1 MNEYLQFGQ
10 GLIASRPASRTL
22 CGELEG
28 RRIWIKKTVPPK
40 ARIWHGLQKL
50 IAFLLRRPILRST
63 VSEGGGGSL
72 HMEAARLAEFR
83 AKGFHV
89 PEVLAVS
96 DEMLVLTDAGPQL
109 REVLDKTEDEAQR
122 LALLKKAVAELA
134 RLHAARMVH
143 GRPYM
148 RDMTVEGGRI
158 GFLDLEENP
167 LRVMPLRAGQARD
180 IWIFLSAACRY
191 ARVPGPVPAYRE
203 DVIKAVFAEYAA
215 AALPE
220 TLAELGSFVRFLEP
234 LGRLLQNHLW
244 QQIGTDA
251 RQSVFTNYCLSEALA
266 AAPSQAATSSS

>member
-1 MNEYLQFGQ
+1 
-10 GLIASRPASRTL
+10 
-22 CGELEG
+22 
-28 RRIWIKKTVPPK
+28 
-40 ARIWHGLQKL
+40 
-50 IAFLLRRPILRST
+50 
-63 VSEGGGGSL
+63 
-72 HMEAARLAEFR
+72 
-83 AKGFHV
+83 
-89 PEVLAVS
+89 
-96 DEMLVLTDAGPQL
+96 
-109 REVLDKTEDEAQR
+109 
-122 LALLKKAVAELA
+122 
-134 RLHAARMVH
+134 
-143 GRPYM
+143 M

-167 LRVMPLRAGQARD
+167 LRVMPLRSGQARD

-251 RQSVFTNYCLSEALA
+251 RQSVFTNYCLSAALA
-266 AAPSQAATSSS
+266 AAPSRAATSSS